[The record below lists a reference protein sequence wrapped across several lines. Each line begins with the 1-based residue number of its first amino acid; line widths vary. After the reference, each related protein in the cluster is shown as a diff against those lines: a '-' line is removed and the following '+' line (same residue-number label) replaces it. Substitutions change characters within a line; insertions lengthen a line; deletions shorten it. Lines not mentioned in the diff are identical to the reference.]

1 MFSCKQKSISL
12 EQLKENREKQIKSLD
27 GNLDFPTKLLFTGI
41 AFFVM
46 YLMSD
51 YVLKT
56 LFDALTRVDGFDTRV
71 QFVLNMV
78 MYIMPWF
85 FGFISVGLMSVAA
98 FIASVEIGYSAFVFY
113 RFNKRI
119 KKRQQD
125 EKNTNEPQQ
134 TQPHDIQYQESGA
147 LSVRDLHYKAAA
159 LAGHANTAYWE
170 SLMCAFGDEAHARG
184 FIVLTIDEY
193 QQQIVTWEIEDL
205 DAQDKSHLGCTVI
218 KARQKLFSPTIA
230 PDIVDRIV
238 TTGTEDGYNTYWA
251 DTILNALEKEG
262 LVVVK
267 TTKTELPNNG

>member
-12 EQLKENREKQIKSLD
+12 EQLKENREKLIKSLD
-27 GNLDFPTKLLFTGI
+27 GKLDFPTKLLFTGM

-46 YLMSD
+46 YLISD
-51 YVLKT
+51 YVLKI
-56 LFDALTRVDGFDTRV
+56 LFDTLTSIDGFDTRV
-71 QFVLNMV
+71 QFILNMV

-85 FGFISVGLMSVAA
+85 FGFISLGLMSVAA
-98 FIASVEIGYSAFVFY
+98 FIASVEVGYSAFVFY

-119 KKRQQD
+119 KKRQQE

-134 TQPHDIQYQESGA
+134 TQPHDIQYQENGA
-147 LSVRDLHYKAAA
+147 LSVRDLHHKAAA

-184 FIVLTIDEY
+184 FIALTIDEY

-205 DAQDKSHLGCTVI
+205 DAQDKSHLGCAVI
-218 KARQKLFSPTIA
+218 KARQKLFAPTMA

-238 TTGTEDGYNTYWA
+238 TTGTEDGHNTYWA
-251 DTILNALEKEG
+251 DAILNALEKEG

-267 TTKTELPNNG
+267 TTNTEPTHD

>member
-1 MFSCKQKSISL
+1 MFSCKRKSISL

-27 GNLDFPTKLLFTGI
+27 RKLDFPTNLLFMGM

-46 YLMSD
+46 YLISD

-56 LFDALTRVDGFDTRV
+56 LFDTLTRVDGFDTRV
-71 QFVLNMV
+71 QLVLNMV

-85 FGFISVGLMSVAA
+85 FGFISLGLMSVAA
-98 FIASVEIGYSAFVFY
+98 SIASVEIGYSALVFY
-113 RFNKRI
+113 SLNKRI
-119 KKRQQD
+119 KKRQQE

-134 TQPHDIQYQESGA
+134 TQPHDIQYKQRGYV
-147 LSVRDLHYKAAA
+147 SVLDLHHKATA
-159 LAGHANTAYWE
+159 LAVHANIAYWE
-170 SLMCAFGDEAHARG
+170 CLMCAFGEEAHTRG

-205 DAQDKSHLGCTVI
+205 DAQDKSHLGCAVI
-218 KARQKLFSPTIA
+218 KARQKLFAPTMT

-238 TTGTEDGYNTYWA
+238 TTGTEDGHNTYWVDA
-251 DTILNALEKEG
+251 ILNALEKEG

-267 TTKTELPNNG
+267 TTNTEPTHD